1 MLTPRKARNVLLGNN
16 GEHVRKWP
24 NSLCVPGVM
33 GTLGVCWQGCLG
45 FSVILMTAGPKN
57 MTEDKAEAQRGDM
70 TGLRLCIG
78 HRRPEGHSPSPPT
91 YLDVLHETVAFP
103 AAGEGLA
110 CGCQG

>member
-1 MLTPRKARNVLLGNN
+1 
-16 GEHVRKWP
+16 
-24 NSLCVPGVM
+24 
-33 GTLGVCWQGCLG
+33 
-45 FSVILMTAGPKN
+45 

-70 TGLRLCIG
+70 TGLSLCTRALQT
-78 HRRPEGHSPSPPT
+78 RRSQSFTLT